1 MGLRPVELQWFAQ
14 NRQNFPAICTDTFTL
29 QQYNAWTRWKFQSSQ
44 ECTGMGVENDQLLK
58 TIDEEIYA
66 ALYGTPPALQIAHFD
81 EVE

>member
-1 MGLRPVELQWFAQ
+1 
-14 NRQNFPAICTDTFTL
+14 
-29 QQYNAWTRWKFQSSQ
+29 
-44 ECTGMGVENDQLLK
+44 MGVENDQLLK